1 MNTSPLCFT
10 VVVRNPKG
18 LHLRAINTLVEAAGQ
33 FEATILLRKDSEQA
47 DCASVFS
54 LMTLGAEQGTE
65 LTVTIEG
72 ADAAQAAAA
81 IQQLFE
87 DGFYELEEA

>member
-1 MNTSPLCFT
+1 MSNSPLCFT

-18 LHLRAINTLVEAAGQ
+18 LHLRAINTLVETASQ
-33 FEATILLRKDSEQA
+33 FEAIILLRKDAEQA

-65 LTVTIEG
+65 LTVTIDG
-72 ADAAQAAAA
+72 ADANSAAEA
-81 IQQLFE
+81 IRKLFE
-87 DGFYELEEA
+87 NGFYELEEA